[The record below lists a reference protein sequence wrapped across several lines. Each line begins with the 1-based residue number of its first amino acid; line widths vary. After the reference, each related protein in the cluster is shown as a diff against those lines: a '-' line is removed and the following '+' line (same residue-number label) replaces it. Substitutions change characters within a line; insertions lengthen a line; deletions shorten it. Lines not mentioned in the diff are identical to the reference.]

1 MGPMFFYVGPAK
13 RELTRRRERIM
24 TVRTS
29 VACVVCLLVTWACGG
44 PVSLPDA
51 KFQIPVPLGA
61 HLVDTTYADTGED
74 FMGQFRTVSWTLK
87 SSKSLEDI
95 VAFYK
100 SQLPEAEEGRT
111 EEGVTFLKSVPPTAK
126 PKEKVMIFFYSINR
140 IFIEQD
146 TLK

>member
-1 MGPMFFYVGPAK
+1 VSNRWYVGGA
-13 RELTRRRERIM
+13 LWLLAA
-24 TVRTS
+24 
-29 VACVVCLLVTWACGG
+29 VACSRG

-51 KFQIPVPLGA
+51 KFPIPVPADAALA
-61 HLVDTTYADTGED
+61 DTSYADTGED

-87 SSKSLEDI
+87 STKPVQEI

-100 SQLPEAEEGRT
+100 AQLPAAEEGET
-111 EEGVTFLKSVPPTAK
+111 DEGVTYLKSVPPSAK
-126 PKEKVMIFFYSINR
+126 PKEKVMIFFYSSDR